1 METMNIA
8 ARGVIAVDAV
18 VEVDAPAAE
27 AWAVLADYARDVEWR
42 DGVRSMVPT
51 PPGPVRA
58 GTRTAETMRAA
69 GRTLRNDGE
78 VTTVED
84 GRRFTWRTTSGV
96 RAEGSR
102 AVVPRDGESCRIEL
116 TLRVVPPGLLRLVPW
131 AVTGML
137 RRGLR
142 RDAGRLR
149 AVIELGG
156 HDDRPDGV
164 DLTESGVTSG
174 EDSPSGDTGR
184 SGSFPDW

>member
-1 METMNIA
+1 MKAA
-8 ARGVIAVDAV
+8 ARGVITVDAA

-27 AWAVLADYARDVEWR
+27 AWAVLADYARDVQWR

-58 GTRTAETMRAA
+58 GTRTAETMHAA
-69 GRTLRNDGE
+69 GRTLHNDGE
-78 VTTVED
+78 ATAVED

-102 AVVPRDGESCRIEL
+102 AVVPLDGDSCRVEL

-156 HDDRPDGV
+156 HDERPDGV
-164 DLTESGVTSG
+164 DLTESYYTSG
-174 EDSPSGDTGR
+174 EDSPSGRDGDTGR
-184 SGSFPDW
+184 SGAFPDW